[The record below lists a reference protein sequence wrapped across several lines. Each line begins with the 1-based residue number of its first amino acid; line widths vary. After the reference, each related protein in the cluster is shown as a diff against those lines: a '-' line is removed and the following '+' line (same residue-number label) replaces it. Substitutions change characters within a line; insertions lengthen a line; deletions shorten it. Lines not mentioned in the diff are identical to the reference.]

1 MERPT
6 VAQPLA
12 RGAKDTVNE
21 VSEVDVMRAKND
33 HLSHELG
40 RLRDTLNNVR
50 TAMQASSERVRQ
62 LDESLSAAH
71 REFAKEELQ
80 RKDTARLKNLRI
92 AAEMY
97 EKGQPAEIAKILS
110 EAEPDYVVDVLTF
123 MKRKSAAQILERMPT
138 EKAVL
143 VSKMLARR

>member
-1 MERPT
+1 M
-6 VAQPLA
+6 
-12 RGAKDTVNE
+12 
-21 VSEVDVMRAKND
+21 
-33 HLSHELG
+33 
-40 RLRDTLNNVR
+40 RDTLNNVR

-97 EKGQPAEIAKILS
+97 EKGQHAEIAKILS